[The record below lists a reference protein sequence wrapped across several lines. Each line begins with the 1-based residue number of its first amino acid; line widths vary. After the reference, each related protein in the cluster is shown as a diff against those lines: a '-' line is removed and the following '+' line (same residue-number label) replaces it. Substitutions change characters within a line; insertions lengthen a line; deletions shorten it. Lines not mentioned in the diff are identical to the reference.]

1 MDLAKKFMKLLQRLN
16 WLRRLV
22 GTAIAFLTFGIGG
35 SLLGLIFP
43 LFNLFI
49 PKAQRKFW
57 ARNSIH
63 RVFGIFLKWM
73 RFLGVMDWRVIGAE
87 KLGRKGQLIIANHP
101 SLLDV
106 VFVIAQIKAANCIVK
121 SSLWRNPCMIGPVSA
136 AGYIKNDDTAQMI
149 EQGIEALKAGD
160 CLVVFPEGTRTK
172 PNQAL
177 LFQRGAALMA
187 IKGAEILTPV
197 IISVSPST
205 LSKNEKWFNIPTKR
219 FVMTMTVCD
228 DMELTSFRENNSP
241 PIAARLLN
249 RSIMTIF
256 TSEISDGSQPAP

>member
-1 MDLAKKFMKLLQRLN
+1 MRLKQRIN
-16 WLRRLV
+16 WIHRLI
-22 GTAIAFLTFGIGG
+22 GTAIGYISFGIGG
-35 SLLGLIFP
+35 SLLGLLFP

-49 PKAQRKFW
+49 PKARRKNW

-63 RVFGIFLKWM
+63 RVFGLLLKWA
-73 RFLGVMDWRVIGAE
+73 RFLGVLDWQVIGAE

-106 VFVIAQIKAANCIVK
+106 VFVIAQIKSANCIVK

-136 AGYIKNDDTAQMI
+136 AGYIKNDDTSQMI
-149 EQGIEALKAGD
+149 DQGIDALKGGD

-172 PNQAL
+172 PNETL

-197 IISVSPST
+197 VITVSPST
-205 LSKNEKWFNIPTKR
+205 LSKSEKWFNIPSKR
-219 FVMTMTVCD
+219 FVMTMKVCED
-228 DMELTSFRENNSP
+228 ISLSAYRENKSS
-241 PIAARLLN
+241 PIASRLLN
-249 RSIMTIF
+249 NCIIALF
-256 TSEISDGSQPAP
+256 TAELRNARQSTA